1 MKRLGHLY
9 ETMLD
14 MNNIMSCYKEVMR
27 NTHNK
32 KAVARYEDFKAAN
45 LNKIYTILKE
55 KKYKVKKYN
64 IFTIHE
70 PKTRV
75 IVSLGLTDKIINHL
89 VTRCILMPALIKA
102 LIDQNVATRPG
113 KGTSAGI
120 KLYKKYRQS
129 CNYKYDKYY
138 ILKGDITKYFHSIN
152 HDIVKDQ
159 LRRRIKDE
167 DALKIVDTIIDSY
180 PYGLPIG
187 NMSSQILAIY
197 YLNPMDRYIKETLK
211 IKYYVRYQ
219 DDFLLFHPSKEYLK
233 ECEEKIRTFLK
244 EELDLELNHKSRI
257 YSNKEKLVFIG
268 YNKGKGVARKK
279 LAIRKRQYNKGY
291 ISLNSYISSIM
302 SYKGRV

>member
-1 MKRLGHLY
+1 
-9 ETMLD
+9 MLD
-14 MNNIMSCYKEVMR
+14 MNNIISCYKEVMR

-32 KAVARYEDFKAAN
+32 RAVFNYENFRAAN
-45 LNKIYTILKE
+45 LNKIHSIIE
-55 KKYKVKKYN
+55 KKNYKVKKYN

-89 VTRCILMPALIKA
+89 VTRCILMPALIPA

-113 KGTSAGI
+113 KGTSAGV

-129 CNYKYDKYY
+129 CDFKYEKYY

-152 HDIVKDQ
+152 HDIVKKQ
-159 LRRRIKDE
+159 LRNRIKDQ

-187 NMSSQILAIY
+187 NMTSQILAIY
-197 YLNPMDRYIKETLK
+197 YLGEMDRYIKETLK

-219 DDFLLFHPSKEYLK
+219 DDFLLFHPDKEYLK
-233 ECEEKIRTFLK
+233 ECEEKIRIFLK
-244 EELDLELNHKSRI
+244 EHLDLELNHKTRI
-257 YSNKEKLVFIG
+257 YHNKEKIVFIG
-268 YNKGKGVARKK
+268 YKKGKGTARKK
-279 LAIRKRQYNKGY
+279 LAVRKRQYEKGY
-291 ISLNSYISSIM
+291 ITLNSYIASIM